1 MLFHPECATI
11 TVSLSL
17 LHHHCSTSNVEPL
30 LFHYYCSISTVPSL
44 LFHHYCSTITV
55 PVCLFHH
62 YCSTMTAPPSLF
74 SITVPPLL
82 IHHLSPSLFHQVN
95 YLACITSI
103 SWKFMRKSGQEQNRK
118 KEVQVRR
125 REEKQTRASVFF
137 FPLPSPPSSHSTVF
151 SCPGVPRCRDSY
163 GQGFKPGISGCESTT
178 IGLLLF

>member
-30 LFHYYCSISTVPSL
+30 LFHYYCSISTVSSL

-55 PVCLFHH
+55 SACLFHF
-62 YCSTMTAPPSLF
+62 ST
-74 SITVPPLL
+74 ITV
-82 IHHLSPSLFHQVN
+82 SPSLFHQVN
-95 YLACITSI
+95 YLACITSV
-103 SWKFMRKSGQEQNRK
+103 SWKFMRKLGQEQKRK
-118 KEVQVRR
+118 KEVQARK

-137 FPLPSPPSSHSTVF
+137 FPLSSPPASHSTVF

-178 IGLLLF
+178 IRLLLS